1 MDALSRGTAG
11 PISAQYHST
20 ADSHLFH
27 LGGSF
32 GGVLWRGGQR
42 HIQDM
47 AFCPAVFHLLKDL
60 KLLSS
65 QFGTYPA

>member
-47 AFCPAVFHLLKDL
+47 AFCP
-60 KLLSS
+60 
-65 QFGTYPA
+65 QFFIS